1 MQIHQAY
8 SKLPHCTASIWR
20 WLSFHYTAPGFTTPV
35 INIHQEI
42 TLICKTYSNLL
53 SVRSK
58 TNNINVTLQRQKI
71 NRVKDM
77 QIRWEQLGSLRV
89 YGESAVL
96 ITAKKCQ
103 TLDEYSEKTVR
114 GAMGCDV
121 LKANYNYSRI
131 R

>member
-1 MQIHQAY
+1 
-8 SKLPHCTASIWR
+8 
-20 WLSFHYTAPGFTTPV
+20 
-35 INIHQEI
+35 
-42 TLICKTYSNLL
+42 
-53 SVRSK
+53 
-58 TNNINVTLQRQKI
+58 
-71 NRVKDM
+71 M

-114 GAMGCDV
+114 GAMECDV
-121 LKANYNYSRI
+121 LKNNNNYSRI